1 VTAATAGALQ
11 LARMLQFGDSTLPIG
26 GFAFSNGLESAVQ
39 KRVVHDAAT
48 LLAYTRTAVGQA
60 ARGDGIAL
68 VHAHAAAARVD
79 VPALVTIDRRVLAR
93 KLSGESR
100 TMSTRMGR
108 KLVELAAQ
116 VTALPALAQWRDQV
130 LAGTTP
136 GTYPVALAVAFA
148 AQELPARDAFV
159 VHQYGVAATMLSAAL
174 RLMRIGHQE
183 TQAMLYA
190 LTADVDDAFAHASAA
205 SLDDMAVFA
214 PVSEILAAVHA
225 QAHVRLFM
233 N

>member
-1 VTAATAGALQ
+1 MTAVSASALQ
-11 LARMLQFGDSTLPIG
+11 LARMLQFGDSTLPVG
-26 GFAFSNGLESAVQ
+26 SFAFSGGLESAVQ

-48 LLAYTRTAVGQA
+48 LLAYTRTAVEQA

-68 VHAHAAAARVD
+68 LHAHAAALRED
-79 VPALVTIDRRVLAR
+79 GTGLVAIDRRVLAR
-93 KLSGESR
+93 KLSGEAR

-108 KLVELAAQ
+108 KLAELAAELTQ
-116 VTALPALAQWRDQV
+116 SPLLARWRDEV
-130 LAGTTP
+130 IAGTTP
-136 GTYPVALAVAFA
+136 GTYPVTLAAAFA
-148 AQELPARDAFV
+148 AQGLPVREAFV

-174 RLMRIGHQE
+174 RLMRIGHHE

-190 LTADVDDAFAHASAA
+190 LGAEVEDAYGQAAAA
-205 SLDDMAVFA
+205 SLDDMAGFA
-214 PVSEILAAVHA
+214 PLAEILAAVHV

>member
-1 VTAATAGALQ
+1 MHAEARALT

-39 KRVVHDAAT
+39 KGVVHDAAT
-48 LLAYTRTAVGQA
+48 LHAFARTAVAQA

-68 VHAHAAAARVD
+68 VHAHAAAAAHD
-79 VPALVTIDRRVLAR
+79 VATLVAIDRRILAR
-93 KLSGESR
+93 KLSSESR

-108 KLVELAAQ
+108 KLAALAAQ
-116 VTALPALAQWRDQV
+116 VTGVPWLAAWQAEV
-130 LAGTTP
+130 ESGAAP

-148 AQELPARDAFV
+148 AQDLPAQEAFV

-174 RLMRIGHQE
+174 RLMRIGHHE
-183 TQAMLYA
+183 TQPMLYA
-190 LTADVDDAFAHASAA
+190 LCADVDDAFRQAAAA
-205 SLDDMAVFA
+205 SLDDMAGFA
-214 PVSEILAAVHA
+214 PLTDILSAVHV